1 MAEISKELRKK
12 LLRRK
17 KKLKESSG
25 KGDFIFIKPNTTI
38 RFRPLPVPEDE
49 EFGMEVIQFYLGQ
62 EIKGVISPKT
72 VGQPCALY
80 EKWLELKDSEDEDD
94 KNLASKLAPKKRYV
108 VPVIKKKDKLG
119 LEVDTQTGVR
129 MILLAGGAYQ
139 QMVDLFLD
147 PEQGDFTNTLE
158 GYDIK
163 LTRTGSGQFDTKYST
178 IPCKP
183 SKTPKEYRGVIDLKE
198 MLTKA
203 LPTYK
208 ETKELLNKFLGLDE
222 GDERPTKKKKKK
234 SSRYEE

>member
-1 MAEISKELRKK
+1 MAEISAARRKK

-25 KGDFIFIKPNTTI
+25 KGAFIFPKPNETI

-62 EIKGVISPKT
+62 EIKGVISPKS
-72 VGQPCALY
+72 VGEPCALY

-94 KNLASKLAPKKRYV
+94 KSLASKLSPKKKYI
-108 VPVIKKKDKLG
+108 VPVIRKKDKAG
-119 LEVDTQTGVR
+119 LEVDKSTGVR

-147 PEQGDFTNTLE
+147 PEQGDFTHPRE

-163 LTRTGSGQFDTKYST
+163 LTRTGAGQFDTKYST

-183 SKTPKEYRGVIDLKE
+183 SKTPQEYRTIINLKE
-198 MLTKA
+198 MLQKA

-208 ETKELLNKFLGLDE
+208 ETKEILNRFLGLDE
-222 GDERPTKKKKKK
+222 DDDRPRKKKKK
-234 SSRYEE
+234 SSKYEE